1 MISSITNQ
9 TISIFI
15 LPDKLREIAN
25 CLERQQERLRSYQ
38 EGTLVHT
45 RHTIEESLDSIHC
58 QIHDKDV
65 QVWFRLPNVNEKL
78 Q

>member
-15 LPDKLREIAN
+15 LPEKLREIAS

-38 EGTLVHT
+38 KGTMVHT
-45 RHTIEESLDSIHC
+45 RQTIEESLDSIHC
-58 QIHDKDV
+58 QLHDKDV
-65 QVWFRLPNVNEKL
+65 QVWFRLPNTNEKL
-78 Q
+78 